1 MGVTAVLYHTD
12 FYAWTKKQAS
22 LLQAEEFENLDL
34 PNLVEELEA
43 MGNSQRNEVTSRLK
57 VLLMHLL
64 KWQFQAD
71 HRSRSW
77 RNTINIQRWDIEAI
91 LEDNP
96 SLRRELGECVA
107 KAYPRARRE
116 AIQETGLFRSPWPD
130 ACPWALEQILDETWL
145 PDMNSY

>member
-1 MGVTAVLYHTD
+1 MEMTTTLYRTD
-12 FYAWTKKQAS
+12 FYAWTKKQAA

-43 MGNSQRNEVTSRLK
+43 MGNSQRSEVISRLK

-77 RNTINIQRWDIEAI
+77 RNTINVQRWDLEAV
-91 LEDNP
+91 LEDNA
-96 SLRRELGECVA
+96 SQKRELAECLA

-116 AIQETGLFRSPWPD
+116 AIQETGLLRSPWPTT
-130 ACPWALEQILDETWL
+130 CPWTIEQILDETWL
-145 PDMNSY
+145 PDGS

>member
-1 MGVTAVLYHTD
+1 METTTTLYRTD
-12 FYAWTKKQAS
+12 FYAWTKKQAA
-22 LLQAEEFENLDL
+22 LLHAEEFENLDL
-34 PNLVEELEA
+34 PNLIEELEA
-43 MGNSQRNEVTSRLK
+43 MGTSQRNEVISRLK

-77 RNTINIQRWDIEAI
+77 RNAINVQRWDLEAV

-96 SLRRELGECVA
+96 SLRRELPECIA

-116 AIQETGLFRSPWPD
+116 AIQETGLLRSPWPNS
-130 ACPWALEQILDETWL
+130 CPWTIEQILDETWL
-145 PDMNSY
+145 PDQS

>member
-1 MGVTAVLYHTD
+1 MAVTAPLYRTD
-12 FYAWTKKQAS
+12 FYAWTKTQAA

-34 PNLVEELEA
+34 PNLIEELEA
-43 MGNSQRNEVTSRLK
+43 MGTSQRNEVISRLK

-77 RNTINIQRWDIEAI
+77 RNTINVQRWDLEAV

-96 SLRRELGECVA
+96 SLRRELPECIA

-116 AIQETGLFRSPWPD
+116 AIQETGLLRSPWPD
-130 ACPWALEQILDETWL
+130 TCPWTIEQILDETWL
-145 PDMNSY
+145 PEQA

>member
-1 MGVTAVLYHTD
+1 MAVTAPLYRTD
-12 FYAWTKKQAS
+12 FYAWTKTQAA

-34 PNLVEELEA
+34 PNLIEELEA
-43 MGNSQRNEVTSRLK
+43 MGTSQRNEVISRLK

-77 RNTINIQRWDIEAI
+77 HNTINVQRWDLEAV

-96 SLRRELGECVA
+96 SLQRELPQCIA

-116 AIQETGLFRSPWPD
+116 ALQETGLLRSPWPD
-130 ACPWALEQILDETWL
+130 TCPWTIEQILDEVWL
-145 PDMNSY
+145 PDLS

>member
-1 MGVTAVLYHTD
+1 METTAILYRTD
-12 FYAWTKKQAS
+12 FYAWAKKQAA

-34 PNLVEELEA
+34 PNLIDELEA
-43 MGNSQRNEVTSRLK
+43 MGTSQRNEVISRLK

-77 RNTINIQRWDIEAI
+77 RNTINVQRWDLEAV

-96 SLRRELGECVA
+96 SLRRELPECIT

-116 AIQETGLFRSPWPD
+116 AIQEMGLLRSPWPD
-130 ACPWALEQILDETWL
+130 SCPWTLEQILDEAWL
-145 PDMNSY
+145 PD

>member
-1 MGVTAVLYHTD
+1 METTATLYRND
-12 FYAWTKKQAS
+12 FYAWTKKQAA

-34 PNLVEELEA
+34 PNLIEELEA
-43 MGNSQRNEVTSRLK
+43 LGTSQRNEVISRLK

-77 RNTINIQRWDIEAI
+77 RNTITVQRWDLEAV

-96 SLRRELGECVA
+96 SLRRELPACIA

-116 AIQETGLFRSPWPD
+116 AIQETGLLRSPWSD
-130 ACPWALEQILDETWL
+130 HCPWTIELILDEAWL
-145 PDMNSY
+145 PD

>member
-1 MGVTAVLYHTD
+1 METTATLYRTD
-12 FYAWTKKQAS
+12 FYAWTKTQAA

-34 PNLVEELEA
+34 PNLIEELEA
-43 MGNSQRNEVTSRLK
+43 MGTSQRNEVISRLK

-77 RNTINIQRWDIEAI
+77 RNTINVQRWDLEAV

-96 SLRRELGECVA
+96 SLRRELPECIA

-116 AIQETGLFRSPWPD
+116 AIQETGLLRSPWPD
-130 ACPWALEQILDETWL
+130 SCPWTIEQILDEAWL
-145 PDMNSY
+145 PEQA

>member
-1 MGVTAVLYHTD
+1 MAVTAPLYRTD
-12 FYAWTKKQAS
+12 FYAWVKTQAA

-34 PNLVEELEA
+34 PNLIEELEA
-43 MGNSQRNEVTSRLK
+43 MGTSQRNEVISRLK

-64 KWQFQAD
+64 KWQFQAA

-77 RNTINIQRWDIEAI
+77 RNTINVQRWDLEAV

-96 SLRRELGECVA
+96 SLRRELPECIA

-116 AIQETGLFRSPWPD
+116 AIQETGLLRSPWPD
-130 ACPWALEQILDETWL
+130 TCPWTMEQIFDETWL
-145 PDMNSY
+145 PEQA

>member
-1 MGVTAVLYHTD
+1 MAVTAPLYRTD
-12 FYAWTKKQAS
+12 FYAWTKTQAA

-34 PNLVEELEA
+34 PNLIEELEA
-43 MGNSQRNEVTSRLK
+43 MGTSQRNEVISRLK

-77 RNTINIQRWDIEAI
+77 RNTINVQRWDLEAV

-96 SLRRELGECVA
+96 SLRRELPECIA

-116 AIQETGLFRSPWPD
+116 ALQETGLLRSPWPD
-130 ACPWALEQILDETWL
+130 TCPWTIEQILDEAWL
-145 PDMNSY
+145 PGLS

>member
-1 MGVTAVLYHTD
+1 MAMTAPLYRTD
-12 FYAWTKKQAS
+12 FYAWTKTQAA

-34 PNLVEELEA
+34 PNLIEELEA
-43 MGNSQRNEVTSRLK
+43 MGTSQRNEVISRLK

-77 RNTINIQRWDIEAI
+77 RNTINVQRWDLEAV

-96 SLRRELGECVA
+96 SLRRELPECIA

-116 AIQETGLFRSPWPD
+116 AIQETGLLRSPWPD
-130 ACPWALEQILDETWL
+130 TCPWTIEQILDETWL
-145 PDMNSY
+145 PEQA

>member
-1 MGVTAVLYHTD
+1 METTATLYRAD
-12 FYAWTKKQAS
+12 FYAWTKKQAA

-34 PNLVEELEA
+34 PNLIEEIEA
-43 MGNSQRNEVTSRLK
+43 MGTSQRNEVISRLK

-77 RNTINIQRWDIEAI
+77 RNTINVQRWDLEAV

-96 SLRRELGECVA
+96 SLRRELPDCIA

-116 AIQETGLFRSPWPD
+116 AIQETGLLRSPWPD
-130 ACPWALEQILDETWL
+130 SCPWTIEQILDEAWL
-145 PDMNSY
+145 PEQA